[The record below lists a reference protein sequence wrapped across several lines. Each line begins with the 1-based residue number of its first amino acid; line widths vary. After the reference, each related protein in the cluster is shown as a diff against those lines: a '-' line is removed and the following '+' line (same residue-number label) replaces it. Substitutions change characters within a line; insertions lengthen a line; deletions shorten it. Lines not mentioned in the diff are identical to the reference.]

1 MRVIGAVISA
11 VLLLSACA
19 SGYIPSVAQA
29 PDSYKPIQ
37 TAKYKPADQLRF
49 MDCVYDGFLQSQG
62 NGFQTF
68 LRQVKR
74 ADGYLVDV
82 SGLQGQYLVAEFKDD
97 GGYRLLG
104 WTDTRMI
111 PVGRETTAAAACV
124 AKFSSAQ

>member
-1 MRVIGAVISA
+1 MRVIGALSSA
-11 VLLLSACA
+11 LLLLSACA

-37 TAKYKPADQLRF
+37 TARYKPADQLRF

-82 SGLQGQYLVAEFKDD
+82 SGLQGQYLVAEFKDN

-111 PVGRETTAAAACV
+111 PVSRESGASAACI
-124 AKFSSAQ
+124 AKFGVSE